1 MVLFKIFCSEQNTLM
16 NLTLF
21 LFIKIKM
28 NIALPVIIALF
39 DVPLLNLNNCRPD
52 RLFGKAY

>member
-39 DVPLLNLNNCRPD
+39 DVPLPNLNNCRPD